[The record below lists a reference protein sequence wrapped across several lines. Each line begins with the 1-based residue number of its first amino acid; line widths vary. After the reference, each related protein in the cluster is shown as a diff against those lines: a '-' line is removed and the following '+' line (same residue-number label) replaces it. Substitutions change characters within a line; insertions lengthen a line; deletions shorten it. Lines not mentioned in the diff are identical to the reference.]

1 MTAHPNL
8 TAIEL
13 IEPIEGR
20 IAWMYL
26 DTVGRVTA
34 GVGECL
40 ETADEACELFGRN
53 VTADY
58 ERVAAM
64 PKGMYAHSYWYD
76 GCPILTNDQIDAKR
90 DQSIANAEN
99 EARKLV
105 PSFPSLSAAR
115 QAVLVDMAFNLGAK
129 RLAGFTKTLAL
140 IAAGNFAAAADE
152 MLDSAWAKQV
162 PARAKRD
169 SDLMRAG

>member
-1 MTAHPNL
+1 M

-20 IAWMYL
+20 IPWMYL
-26 DTVGRVTA
+26 DTEGLVTA

-40 ETADEACELFGRN
+40 ETADEASALFGRN

-58 ERVAAM
+58 DRVAAM
-64 PKGMYAHSYWYD
+64 PKGMVAHRYWYA
-76 GCPILTNDQIDAKR
+76 GCPTLTNAQIDERR
-90 DQSIANAEN
+90 DRSIANAEGD
-99 EARKLV
+99 ARKLV
-105 PSFPSLSAAR
+105 PSFPSLSATR
-115 QAVLVDMAFNLGAK
+115 KAVLVDMAFNLGHK

-140 IAAGNFAAAADE
+140 IAAGNFSAAADE
-152 MLDSAWAKQV
+152 MLDSAWAKEV
-162 PARAKRD
+162 PKRAKRD